1 MTIKSFLYAAALA
14 LSTLAPTALRAQQEP
29 LYSQHQ
35 FNPLTYNPAYA
46 GSNEALSLK
55 MQVRRQ
61 WWGFKGAP
69 QGGMLSADWAGKD
82 GRTGWGLGFNA
93 QRIGLYDR
101 ADIHGNY
108 AYRMEMG
115 EGKLALGIR
124 AGGVFYQNRLSDA
137 VLSDPDD
144 EVYGQNTSFF
154 VPKVGVGVYYEQENW
169 NFSFAL
175 PTLVS
180 WHPDR
185 AFTMQEDSVFLR
197 RHWYAGTA
205 FALPIDEGLVLK
217 PALLLKYVKG
227 APLQADISAQL
238 YFKDLLGLGA
248 GYRTGDAFS
257 ILLDFFPTENLRFGY
272 SYDMSVGKLRNFQSG
287 SHEISVGY
295 CLQSDSGYETV
306 RRNRRE
312 TMRYF

>member
-14 LSTLAPTALRAQQEP
+14 LCALAPAALQAQQEP
-29 LYSQHQ
+29 LYTQHQ
-35 FNPLTYNPAYA
+35 FNPLAYNPAYA

-69 QGGMLSADWAGKD
+69 QGGMLGADWAGKD
-82 GRTGWGLGFNA
+82 GRTGWGLGLNA

-101 ADIHGNY
+101 ADLHANY

-115 EGKLALGIR
+115 EGKLALGLR

-137 VLSDPDD
+137 VLSDSDD
-144 EVYGQNTSFF
+144 EVYGQNTNFF

-205 FALPIDEGLVLK
+205 FVLQIDEGLALK
-217 PALLLKYVKG
+217 PAVLLKYVKG
-227 APLQADISAQL
+227 APLQADISTQL
-238 YFKDLLGLGA
+238 YFKNLFALGG

-257 ILLDFFPTENLRFGY
+257 VLFDFFPTENLRFGY

-295 CLQSDSGYETV
+295 SLQADGGYEAV
-306 RRNRRE
+306 RRDRRDR
-312 TMRYF
+312 MRYF